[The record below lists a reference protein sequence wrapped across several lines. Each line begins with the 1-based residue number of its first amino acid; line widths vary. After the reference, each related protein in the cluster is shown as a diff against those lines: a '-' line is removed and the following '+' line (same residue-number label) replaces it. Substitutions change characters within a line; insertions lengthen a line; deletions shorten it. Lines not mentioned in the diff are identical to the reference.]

1 MLFCFIFVL
10 FMSLSGDIAY
20 RIAFGTKSSFSTTI
34 IKISILAVTLSVAAM
49 IIGIGFIKGF
59 QNGVKDKF
67 YKSWG
72 QIHITPFLAD
82 PTHMNQEESF
92 VKNDILENK
101 LKQREDIL
109 AIHSFSLQSVILKS
123 KTEIEGLALKAY
135 SDSTSFNQI
144 KSSLKSGRIPY
155 FADSGYAQ
163 EFLLSEFTAKKLQ
176 VNQGDK
182 LLLYFLLKDELTPR
196 VRRLTISGIYATGLE
211 EYDKAIAL
219 CDQRLID
226 NIRKDTISHIQAY
239 EIYLKDVEQSEALT
253 DTIYQNYLEAPLYAY
268 SVKERFYNVFT
279 WLDMLSMNE
288 RILVGIMLIVA
299 IMNMVS
305 TLLILIL
312 ERTQMIG
319 ILKSLGMHSKNIMQ
333 IFLRSAFYVLGL
345 GLLFGNTFGIGIIL
359 LQKHFGFIRLN
370 PQVYYVKTAPVDF
383 HWPSIFFINGLVLL
397 VMLLTLLIPA
407 LTIRRVQPI
416 KALKFD

>member
-1 MLFCFIFVL
+1 
-10 FMSLSGDIAY
+10 MSLSGDIAY
-20 RIAFGTKSSFSTTI
+20 RIAFGNKKSFSATI
-34 IKISILAVTLSVAAM
+34 IKISVLAVTLSVAAM
-49 IIGIGFIKGF
+49 IVGIGFIKGF

-92 VKNDILENK
+92 SKNDTLENK
-101 LKQREDIL
+101 LKQRKDIL

-135 SDSTSFNQI
+135 TDSSSFNQI
-144 KSSLKSGRIPY
+144 KSVLVGGRIPH
-155 FADSGYAQ
+155 FTDSGYAQ
-163 EFLLSEFTAKKLQ
+163 DILLSEITAKKLQ
-176 VNQGDK
+176 VTLGDK

-196 VRRLTISGIYATGLE
+196 VRRLTISGLYATGLE
-211 EYDKAIAL
+211 EYDKSIAL

-226 NIRKDTISHIQAY
+226 NIRKDTVSRIQAY
-239 EIYLKDVEQSEALT
+239 EIYLNDIDQADKVKDN
-253 DTIYQNYLEAPLYAY
+253 IYQNYLEAPLYAY
-268 SVKERFYNVFT
+268 TVKERFYNVFT
-279 WLDMLSMNE
+279 WLDMLSMSE
-288 RILVGIMLIVA
+288 RILIGIMLIVA

-319 ILKSLGMHSKNIMQ
+319 ILKSLGMQSKNIMK
-333 IFLRSAFYVLGL
+333 IFLRSAFYVMGL
-345 GLLFGNTFGIGIIL
+345 GLLLGNSFGIGIIL
-359 LQKHFGFIRLN
+359 LQQHFGFIRLN
-370 PQVYYVKTAPVDF
+370 PQVYYVKTAPVELP
-383 HWPSIFFINGLVLL
+383 WASILFINGLVVL
-397 VMLLTLLIPA
+397 VMILTLLIPA
-407 LTIRRVQPI
+407 LTIKRVQPI